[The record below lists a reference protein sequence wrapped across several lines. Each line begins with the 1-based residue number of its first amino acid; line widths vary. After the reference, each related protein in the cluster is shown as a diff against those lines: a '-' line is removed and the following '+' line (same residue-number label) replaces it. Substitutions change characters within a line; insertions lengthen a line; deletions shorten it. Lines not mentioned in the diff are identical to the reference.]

1 MKRDLVCIICPRGC
15 ALTVNIDENGKATVS
30 GNSCPKGEKYG
41 IDECTNPVRTVT
53 SVVRVAN
60 RNNTMVS
67 VKTES
72 PVAKEHIFDIMEKI
86 RKMTVNAPLKIGD
99 KIIENVFGT
108 DVIATKNIE

>member
-1 MKRDLVCIICPRGC
+1 MKRNLVCIICPRGC
-15 ALTVNIDENGKATVS
+15 ALTVETDENGKTTVS

-67 VKTES
+67 VKTKS
-72 PVAKEHIFDIMEKI
+72 PVAKENIFALMDKI
-86 RKMTVNAPLKIGD
+86 RETSVKAPLKIGD
-99 KIIENVFGT
+99 KIIENIFGT
-108 DVIATKNIE
+108 DVIATKNVE